1 MHLSRAL
8 LHATLIDD
16 QGAEIQSLLKLGLL
30 AMACGDSK
38 EAANFFEVAENQAF
52 SVKKPYLIY
61 LVAACIANY
70 ISGDLDT
77 AEAQIEQAHDVI
89 EEDELAAS
97 IILEELG
104 ESFMA
109 LSMPGIAIEVLDEA
123 MECAIQSERKEI
135 AELSELLVQANNQIT
150 KNEAHQIKGLR
161 DFLDKLNSMDE

>member
-1 MHLSRAL
+1 M
-8 LHATLIDD
+8 
-16 QGAEIQSLLKLGLL
+16 
-30 AMACGDSK
+30 
-38 EAANFFEVAENQAF
+38 
-52 SVKKPYLIY
+52 IY

-161 DFLDKLNSMDE
+161 DFLDKLNSMEE